1 MTSPGGGA
9 MARSSD
15 FKGSSTTEHGTAGRR
30 RQTGSRGLRRVLIV
44 ATAVLAMVAASCSA
58 QPSGNGKLKVGD
70 LGDAV
75 KAYVLSPNTVPGANH
90 FNCQL
95 TPEHPRPVV
104 LVHGTVENMG
114 FNWAALSPM
123 LKNEGYCVFALNYGE
138 GILSLFGRVN
148 GLNSVASNAAEV
160 KGFINVVLSRTG
172 ASQVDFVGHS
182 QGGLIGTY
190 YTKRMDGASKVHTM
204 VQLAPSNHGTTLS
217 GLTSLGSTLGL
228 LGIANI
234 VLGAG
239 TPSLVDQQVNS
250 AFQNALFAD
259 GDVVPGPHYVVI
271 ETKHDAVVTPYT
283 NAFLDGPNVTNIL
296 IQDQCPNDPT
306 GHVGIVFD
314 GPALANVLNV
324 LGPNTPGFSAACTN
338 YGIGL

>member
-1 MTSPGGGA
+1 MIA
-9 MARSSD
+9 
-15 FKGSSTTEHGTAGRR
+15 
-30 RQTGSRGLRRVLIV
+30 
-44 ATAVLAMVAASCSA
+44 ATAALAIIAASCSS
-58 QPSGNGKLKVGD
+58 QPSGNGQLKVGD

-75 KAYVLSPNTVPGANH
+75 AAYVMSPNTVPGANH
-90 FNCQL
+90 FKCKL

-104 LVHGTVENMG
+104 LVQGTVENMG
-114 FNWAALSPM
+114 FNWAALSPL
-123 LKNEGYCVFALNYGE
+123 LKNAGYCVFALNYGE

-148 GLNSVASNAAEV
+148 GLNSVSSNANEV
-160 KGFINVVLSRTG
+160 KGLIDVVLARTG

-190 YTKRMDGASKVHTM
+190 YTKRLDGAAKVHTM
-204 VQLAPSNHGTTLS
+204 VQLAPSNRGTTLS
-217 GLTSLGSTLGL
+217 GLTSLGSILGL

-239 TPSLVDQQVNS
+239 TPSLVDQQVGS

-259 GDVVPGPHYVVI
+259 GDVVDGPNYVVI

-283 NAFLDGPNVTNIL
+283 NAFLSGPKVTNIL

-306 GHVGIVFD
+306 GHIGIVFD
-314 GPALANVLNV
+314 GPALANVLSV
-324 LGPNTPGFSAACTN
+324 LGPNTPGFTASCTN
-338 YGIGL
+338 YGIGI

>member
-1 MTSPGGGA
+1 MEHSPRQARTHLGPRGVRRTALVVIAA
-9 MARSSD
+9 MA
-15 FKGSSTTEHGTAGRR
+15 
-30 RQTGSRGLRRVLIV
+30 
-44 ATAVLAMVAASCSA
+44 MVVASCSA
-58 QPSGNGKLKVGD
+58 PPSGGNGKLKVGD

-75 KAYVLSPNTVPGANH
+75 KAYVVSPNTVPGANN
-90 FNCQL
+90 FNCKL

-138 GILSLFGRVN
+138 GILSLFGRAN
-148 GLNSVASNAAEV
+148 GLNSVGSNANEV

-172 ASQVDFVGHS
+172 AAQVDFVGHS

-190 YTKRMDGASKVHTM
+190 YTKRLGGASKVHTM

-239 TPSLVDQQVNS
+239 TPSLVDQQVGS
-250 AFQNALFAD
+250 AFQNSLFAD
-259 GDVVPGPHYVVI
+259 GDVVPGPDYVVI
-271 ETKHDAVVTPYT
+271 ETKHDIVVTPYT
-283 NAFLDGPNVTNIL
+283 NAFLSGPNVTNIL
-296 IQDQCPNDPT
+296 IQDQCPNDPV
-306 GHVGIVFD
+306 GHVGLVFD
-314 GPALANVLNV
+314 GPALANVLNA
-324 LGPNTPGFSAACTN
+324 LGPKTQGFKAACTN
-338 YGIGL
+338 YGIGV